1 MAYCDYCRE
10 ELKVGDNVVCL
21 ADTTVENVVK
31 EVSPKFIF
39 VCERCYLLID
49 NM

>member
-10 ELKVGDNVVCL
+10 ELKEGDRIVCI
-21 ADTTVENVVK
+21 ADPKQKPVK
-31 EVSPKFIF
+31 EGYCPNFLFI
-39 VCERCYLLID
+39 CEHCYLLID